1 MAQAQ
6 VMTRGMEKS
15 NDISKENGQS
25 RS

>member
-6 VMTRGMEKS
+6 VMTRGIEKS